1 MLDFHYISVLLWPN
15 YLSEMY
21 YSHLSR
27 KNLLN
32 KKKSAIAIVTIS
44 ENLKNKN
51 RKSCKFAYWF
61 GDFWENLRIIS
72 LQLFIP
78 LKVCKDELMFEVT
91 SIVEGTCG
99 RCKTFILCHLMSS
112 CCMSPIFFFES
123 QISHINPIR

>member
-1 MLDFHYISVLLWPN
+1 
-15 YLSEMY
+15 MY

-51 RKSCKFAYWF
+51 RKSCKFVYLF

-99 RCKTFILCHLMSS
+99 RCKTLILCHLMSS
-112 CCMSPIFFFES
+112 VVCPLYFSLNLKS
-123 QISHINPIR
+123 VISTLFDNKPYTKP

>member
-1 MLDFHYISVLLWPN
+1 MLDFHYISVLLSPN
-15 YLSEMY
+15 YVSEMY
-21 YSHLSR
+21 YSHLSH

-51 RKSCKFAYWF
+51 RKCCKFVYLF

-99 RCKTFILCHLMSS
+99 RCKTFILCYLMSS

-123 QISHINPIR
+123 QISCINPIR